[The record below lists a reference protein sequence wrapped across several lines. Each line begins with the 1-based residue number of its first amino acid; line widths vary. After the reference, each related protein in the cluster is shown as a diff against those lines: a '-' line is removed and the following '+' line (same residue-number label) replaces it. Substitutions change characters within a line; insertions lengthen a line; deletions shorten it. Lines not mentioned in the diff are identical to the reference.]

1 MLQAAQ
7 LRLPQQPH
15 VPAPLFGFGWF
26 LAIVLE
32 TSTRGGSLVMVVV
45 MWMWGPKAQTGVVE
59 CFDSFRVCR
68 VWQSPFEAR
77 KSGATHIQS

>member
-26 LAIVLE
+26 LVIVLE
-32 TSTRGGSLVMVVV
+32 TSTEGEAWEGWL
-45 MWMWGPKAQTGVVE
+45 WGPKAQTGVVE
-59 CFDSFRVCR
+59 CFDSFHVC
-68 VWQSPFEAR
+68 
-77 KSGATHIQS
+77 

>member
-32 TSTRGGSLVMVVV
+32 TSTGGKLGRDEV
-45 MWMWGPKAQTGVVE
+45 WGPKAQTGVVE
-59 CFDSFRVCR
+59 CFDSFHVC
-68 VWQSPFEAR
+68 
-77 KSGATHIQS
+77 